1 MQSFLGLP
9 FPPQGA
15 GNNPMVGVINF
26 IPWLV
31 PSDHV
36 SQTKPTTPSIVFS
49 VKHREGS
56 GGFSEGFCVWG
67 MHSEEKLIASF

>member
-49 VKHREGS
+49 VKHGK
-56 GGFSEGFCVWG
+56 GQV
-67 MHSEEKLIASF
+67 ASQRVSVFGECTQRKS